1 MFLRIILCLIP
12 VYLTGQ
18 ASDDI
23 CGIWV
28 EEQQDSH
35 IKIYKTDNNL
45 YEGKIVWLAQPLN
58 ENGEI
63 KLDKDN
69 PNPQLRKQTIE
80 GLVIINNLLFTE
92 DNTWSK
98 GSIYDARSGKTY
110 SLNANLKDEN
120 TLFMRGYIGFSL
132 IGKTTTWIR
141 VP

>member
-12 VYLTGQ
+12 IYLTAQ
-18 ASDDI
+18 HSDDI

-28 EEQQDSH
+28 EEEQDSH
-35 IKIYKTDNNL
+35 IKIYKTNNNL

-92 DNTWSK
+92 HNTWSK
-98 GSIYDARSGKTY
+98 GLIYDARSGKTY

-132 IGKTTTWIR
+132 IGKTTTWTR
-141 VP
+141 AP